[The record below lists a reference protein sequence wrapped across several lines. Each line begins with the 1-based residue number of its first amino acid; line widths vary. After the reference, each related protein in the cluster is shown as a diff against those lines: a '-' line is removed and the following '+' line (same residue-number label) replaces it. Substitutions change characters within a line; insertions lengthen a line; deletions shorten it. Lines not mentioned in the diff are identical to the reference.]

1 MYSKICVAEVIG
13 GLRPAARLE
22 ATVIY
27 NYNMKFQDL
36 TLSLIQSLLCG
47 ICTKYV
53 SPLNI

>member
-36 TLSLIQSLLCG
+36 TLSLQSLLCG